1 MLNRGSTA
9 NFTLTHSDPNT
20 GRDATTIE
28 IPLDASAAEVSD
40 AIGALINCGPVR
52 VTRGDHSS
60 APNGTSFA
68 PYDGTGVG
76 TAPLLLE
83 WRVTFLGRRERRN
96 LPLLGVTRLG
106 VEQAAAMNVFEIQAG
121 RGNGGG
127 LGDSSRDLLSIVP
140 AMTTPTAPT
149 DVNLTVSK
157 TKHTKKKEFSVT
169 SSCF

>member
-1 MLNRGSTA
+1 MLNRGATA
-9 NFTLTHSDPNT
+9 NFSLTHHDPNT
-20 GRDATTIE
+20 GRDATTVE

-40 AIGALINCGPVR
+40 ALGALVNCGPVR
-52 VTRGDHSS
+52 VTRSDHSS

-96 LPLLGVTRLG
+96 LPLLGVNRQG
-106 VEQAAAMNVFEIQAG
+106 VDQAASIEAFEIQAG

-127 LGDSSRDLLSIVP
+127 IGDSSRDLLSIVP
-140 AMTTPTAPT
+140 ALTTPTAPT
-149 DVNLTVSK
+149 DVNLTVI
-157 TKHTKKKEFSVT
+157 EY
-169 SSCF
+169 